1 MVLDLMMPNM
11 DGFALLRAIQERQ
24 DLADI
29 PVVVVTSKDLTRDEL
44 DWLKLHAS
52 EVVKKGT
59 RGRADLIAA
68 LKRHVPLSEDA

>member
-1 MVLDLMMPNM
+1 MHC
-11 DGFALLRAIQERQ
+11 FALFRTGR

-44 DWLKLHAS
+44 DWLKLRAS